1 MKTKGKEKLQNFVVN
16 SVAFFY
22 LLVTGTQNSIGPPM
36 SF

>member
-1 MKTKGKEKLQNFVVN
+1 MKTKGKENLKFCCKL

-36 SF
+36 SV